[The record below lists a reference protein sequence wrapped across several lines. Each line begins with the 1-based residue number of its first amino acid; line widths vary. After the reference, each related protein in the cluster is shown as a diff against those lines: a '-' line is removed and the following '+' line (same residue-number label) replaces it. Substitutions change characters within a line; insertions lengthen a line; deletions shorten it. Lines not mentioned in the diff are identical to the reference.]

1 MKRIKSY
8 FTVRAES
15 TTKLDEMVNAEISK
29 GSQPY
34 GSPYVFQERSESDL
48 APEICQVVVQHPT
61 PFHHNIEG

>member
-15 TTKLDEMVNAEISK
+15 TIKLDEMVNAEINK

-34 GSPYVFQERSESDL
+34 GNPYTMRRWSEDGNAL
-48 APEICQVVVQHPT
+48 EDEFCQAVVRYK
-61 PFHHNIEG
+61 